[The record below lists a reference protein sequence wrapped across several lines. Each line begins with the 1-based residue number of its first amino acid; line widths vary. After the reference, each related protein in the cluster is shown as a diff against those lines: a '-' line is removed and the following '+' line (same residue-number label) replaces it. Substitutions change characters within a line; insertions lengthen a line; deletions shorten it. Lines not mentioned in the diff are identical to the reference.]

1 MTNFPVSV
9 TTVLSP
15 VVLFFS
21 AASLLLLLLFFDL
34 CSNSGVVGLRT
45 TLAEDHD
52 AEQAKDLLRCFNES
66 AMNGRHKL
74 GAPEIVPDYP
84 ILSVDDLADQIA
96 EVLNFFGLS
105 AVMCMGVAAGAY
117 ILTLFAMKYRQRV
130 LGLILVSPLCKEPSW
145 TDAKKRDHYYS
156 LAKDFL
162 EITPRKTIG
171 ELKECKEDG
180 DYAVYGTIMG
190 VIGGPDWFVAQCRC
204 GTEVVLKLGSY
215 YCEKSSKH
223 VDLFSLKYRIKVK
236 VIDSSGSATFVIFE
250 KLGCLLLHK
259 SCTEIFII

>member
-1 MTNFPVSV
+1 
-9 TTVLSP
+9 
-15 VVLFFS
+15 
-21 AASLLLLLLFFDL
+21 
-34 CSNSGVVGLRT
+34 VVGLWT
-45 TLAEDHD
+45 TLAGDHD

-66 AMNGRHKL
+66 VMNGRHKVEKKELLQL

-84 ILSVDDLADQIA
+84 IPSVDDLADQIA
-96 EVLNFFGLS
+96 EILKFFGLS

-130 LGLILVSPLCKEPSW
+130 FGLILVSPLCKEPSW
-145 TDAKKRDHYYS
+145 TEWLCNKVMTNLLYFCGMCGVAKEMFLKRYYSKDIRGGAQFPESDIVKACRRRKLHKFLEELVQICDSAKKCDHYYS
-156 LAKDFL
+156 LAEDFL

-204 GTEVVLKLGSY
+204 GTEVVLKLG
-215 YCEKSSKH
+215 
-223 VDLFSLKYRIKVK
+223 L
-236 VIDSSGSATFVIFE
+236 
-250 KLGCLLLHK
+250 
-259 SCTEIFII
+259 